1 MIQRQALLQYLTS
14 LLEPECFKDY
24 APNGLQIQGKG
35 QINCLVSAVTATQAV
50 IDRAIELG
58 ADAIL
63 VHHGYFWRGE
73 DPALTGMKYR
83 RIKALLKNDI
93 NLFAYHLPL
102 DAHTELGNNAQLA
115 ARLNIVVESGLD
127 PLEKRPI
134 GNVGRLA
141 QPKTAAQFAA
151 TIESALGRK
160 PLLVEGGSH
169 SIATVAWC
177 TGGAQG
183 YIEKAVAMGA
193 DAYISGEISEQ
204 TTHIAR
210 ECGIH
215 YFAAGHHATE
225 RYGAKAV
232 GEHLAAKFQLNHEF
246 VDIDNP
252 A

>member
-1 MIQRQALLQYLTS
+1 MIQRQALLQYLDS
-14 LLEPECFKDY
+14 LLEPEYFKDY
-24 APNGLQIQGKG
+24 APNGLQVQGKD
-35 QINCLVSAVTATQAV
+35 QIQTLVTGVTATQAL
-50 IDRAIELG
+50 IDRAIELE
-58 ADAIL
+58 ADAIF

-73 DPALTGMKYR
+73 DPSIVGMKYN
-83 RIKALLKNDI
+83 RIRSLLENQI

-102 DAHTELGNNAQLA
+102 DAHPDFGNNAQLA
-115 ARLNIVVESGLD
+115 YRLGLIVESGLD
-127 PLEKRPI
+127 LSEKRPV
-134 GNVGRLA
+134 GNVGRLNQA
-141 QPKTAAQFAA
+141 KAPEDFAA

-160 PLLVEGGSH
+160 PLLVKGGDHQISR
-169 SIATVAWC
+169 VAWC
-177 TGGAQG
+177 SGGAQG

-204 TTHIAR
+204 TTHVAR

-215 YFAAGHHATE
+215 YFAVGHHASE

-232 GEHLAAKFQLNHEF
+232 GDQLAAKFQLKHEF

>member
-1 MIQRQALLQYLTS
+1 MIERQALLQYLNT
-14 LLEPECFKDY
+14 LLEPEYFKDY
-24 APNGLQIQGKG
+24 APNGLQVQGR
-35 QINCLVSAVTATQAV
+35 QEIRSLVSGVSATQAL
-50 IDRAIELG
+50 IERAVELN

-73 DPALTGMKYR
+73 DPSIVGMKFN
-83 RIKALLKNDI
+83 RIRSLLEHGI
-93 NLFAYHLPL
+93 NLYAYHLPL
-102 DAHTELGNNAQLA
+102 DAHPELGNNAQLG
-115 ARLNIVVESGLD
+115 ARLGLITESGLD
-127 PLEKRPI
+127 PQERRPV

-141 QPKTAAQFAA
+141 QPCSAQAFAA
-151 TIESALGRK
+151 TIESALGRA
-160 PLLVEGGSH
+160 PLLVEGGDHPISR
-169 SIATVAWC
+169 VAWC

-204 TTHIAR
+204 TTHVAR

-225 RYGAKAV
+225 RYGAHAV
-232 GEHLAAKFQLNHEF
+232 GDHLAAKFQLNHEF